1 LPRIEGLDYEEH
13 GGGTQDPPLVFLHGA
28 GGNRLHWPPGVR
40 RLEGVH
46 TFAVDLP
53 GHGKSPAGGEV
64 TIDDFAGRVAAWRRS
79 QGIAGTVLVGHSMG
93 SAIALT
99 VALGEP
105 EALAGLVLIGA
116 GPSLPVNPVLLEQTA
131 RAETFADAVERILRW
146 SFAPQASPRLLAQ
159 ARRSMLAVGPAILH
173 RDLQAC
179 DAFDVAHRL
188 AEVRVPTLIIVGSQ
202 DRMTPPRLS
211 EALHQGIGGSRLHT
225 VEGAGHMVMLE
236 QPAKVALMLRDFRGE
251 IIMTSQVLRQVE

>member
-1 LPRIEGLDYEEH
+1 MPRIEGLDFEEH
-13 GGGTQDPPLVFLHGA
+13 GGGTQGPPLVFLHGA

-64 TIDDFAGRVAAWRRS
+64 TIEDFAGRVVAWRRS

-99 VALGEP
+99 VALSEP
-105 EALAGLVLIGA
+105 EALVGLVLIGA

-131 RAETFADAVERILRW
+131 RAETFADAVEKILRW
-146 SFAPQASPRLLAQ
+146 SFAPQALPRLLAQ
-159 ARRSMLAVGPAILH
+159 ARRSMLAAGPAILH

-179 DAFDVAHRL
+179 VAFDVAHRL
-188 AEVRVPTLIIVGSQ
+188 AEVRMPTLMIVGSQ

-211 EALHQGIGGSRLHT
+211 EALHQGIGGSRLQT

-236 QPAKVALMLRDFRGE
+236 RPEPVGRLLHGFSEGVSAVGGR
-251 IIMTSQVLRQVE
+251 